1 MTPDSTLPASAG
13 IPHESAK
20 YDSQLLRHGFFKF
33 PGCFGGPTDLCCSTS
48 KELYAVCAHLGG
60 SMERGHYVAFVNTGP
75 SLEEEVPLGPGHEL
89 KVNSIIALRV
99 HDNSVMMFR
108 VH

>member
-1 MTPDSTLPASAG
+1 
-13 IPHESAK
+13 
-20 YDSQLLRHGFFKF
+20 
-33 PGCFGGPTDLCCSTS
+33 
-48 KELYAVCAHLGG
+48 
-60 SMERGHYVAFVNTGP
+60 MERGHYVAFVNTGP